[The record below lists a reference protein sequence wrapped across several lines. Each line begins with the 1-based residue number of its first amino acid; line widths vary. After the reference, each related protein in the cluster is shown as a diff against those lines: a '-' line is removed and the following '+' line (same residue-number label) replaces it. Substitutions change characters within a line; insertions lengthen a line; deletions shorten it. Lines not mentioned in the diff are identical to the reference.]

1 MVNLI
6 VQPTKI
12 AAFVG
17 WTIKLTTSLGVSYQ
31 VTFSKNG
38 KQNDLRHRIRTIL
51 CLKSFRLPFFKKVT
65 SYDTPKEVVN
75 LIVQSSKLVIFEDG
89 TIKLTTYS

>member
-51 CLKSFRLPFFKKVT
+51 CLKSFRLPFFEKVT
-65 SYDTPKEVVN
+65 LYDTPKELVN
-75 LIVQSSKLVIFEDG
+75 LIVQPSNGVIFDNW
-89 TIKLTTYS
+89 TIKLSTYS